1 MITFLFI
8 IWISLIMEPIQYA
21 ISSIRCCCQN
31 EMRLVNL
38 HSYCE
43 DPFLVDLH
51 KQSSMYHMVGF
62 VWTTT
67 ENQYDEEMIEPYVV
81 RANIDIDSVQRGFFY
96 QNTYIEE
103 GIDSLDRPIYINF
116 WNRGTINSTLAEV
129 PDRIVYLY
137 MGDFIVVIQFQN
149 FMEYNGPSLRS
160 NTSVDVLKVELVYT
174 NNGMVSSCDIT
185 PFLGENWEMTTDI
198 TTMAYKKINEIPFY
212 KYTHLAY
219 NH

>member
-21 ISSIRCCCQN
+21 ISSTRCCCQN

-51 KQSSMYHMVGF
+51 KQSSMYHLVDF

-67 ENQYDEEMIEPYVV
+67 ENQYDEEGIEPYVV

-137 MGDFIVVIQFQN
+137 MGDSIVVIQFQN
-149 FMEYNGPSLRS
+149 LMAYTGPSLRS
-160 NTSVDVLKVELVYT
+160 NASVDVLKVELVYT